1 MLDQP
6 NIDCMVTIN
15 TQGQFLIAEADQNH
29 GRSLFQGYGIAWDD
43 A

>member
-6 NIDCMVTIN
+6 NIDCMATIT
-15 TQGQFLIAEADQNH
+15 TQGQFLIAEADQNY